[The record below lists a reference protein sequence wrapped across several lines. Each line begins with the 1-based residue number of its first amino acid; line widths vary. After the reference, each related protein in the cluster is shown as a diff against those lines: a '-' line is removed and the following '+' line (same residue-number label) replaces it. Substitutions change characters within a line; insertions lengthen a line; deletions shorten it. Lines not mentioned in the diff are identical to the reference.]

1 MKEWEKLE
9 PGFESGKMA
18 KYLQKH
24 EPVFKELKT
33 KMSAF
38 FENIRDAQ
46 KKTNKYDVIMEI
58 IKNVK
63 KMPVIYQFLLYLIL
77 SILIFVTPYLLLL
90 LKLTNTMI

>member
-1 MKEWEKLE
+1 M
-9 PGFESGKMA
+9 
-18 KYLQKH
+18 
-24 EPVFKELKT
+24 
-33 KMSAF
+33 
-38 FENIRDAQ
+38 

>member
-46 KKTNKYDVIMEI
+46 KRQINMCINKAIHPLYHTKI
-58 IKNVK
+58 
-63 KMPVIYQFLLYLIL
+63 FLVG
-77 SILIFVTPYLLLL
+77 SPRR
-90 LKLTNTMI
+90 

>member
-46 KKTNKYDVIMEI
+46 KKTNKYVHKQGYSSFIPHKDIPGRI
-58 IKNVK
+58 TAKIR
-63 KMPVIYQFLLYLIL
+63 
-77 SILIFVTPYLLLL
+77 SIS
-90 LKLTNTMI
+90 K